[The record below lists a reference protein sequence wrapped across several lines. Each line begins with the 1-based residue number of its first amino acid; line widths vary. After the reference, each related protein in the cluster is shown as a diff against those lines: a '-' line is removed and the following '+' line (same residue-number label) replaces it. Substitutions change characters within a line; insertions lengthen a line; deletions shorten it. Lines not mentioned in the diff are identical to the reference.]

1 MSPSLSPSP
10 ITTPPIRIAVLEA
23 DIKFTKYGGYRGL
36 YNSLLQ
42 AAADS
47 LGWPRDRLEISAWDV
62 VNWKEGQLRG
72 YPDLGEVDA
81 VLISGSGEYFSDLHD
96 CILKGGEKYVR
107 IFNF

>member
-1 MSPSLSPSP
+1 M
-10 ITTPPIRIAVLEA
+10 
-23 DIKFTKYGGYRGL
+23 
-36 YNSLLQ
+36 
-42 AAADS
+42 
-47 LGWPRDRLEISAWDV
+47 
-62 VNWKEGQLRG
+62 NWKEGQLRG